1 MRNRMN
7 DMKKIKYTYLILAL
21 AAGLASCSTEAP
33 FSEER
38 LDGEGRLL
46 TSAIAVELKA
56 EENLVRAAST
66 EPDVNDFTVEFL
78 NTGNLDAPVASYRY
92 GEMPEVVILPVGDY
106 VARAYF
112 GGEYG
117 AEGATA
123 AFSAPYYKGESVQF
137 SIEENKITDNIGT
150 VECSLANVKVTIL
163 FDENLVKVMSEDSKV
178 TVKVGEKG
186 SLSFTKNTDESGYF
200 HYDEGSNTIAAEFSG
215 IVDGDKTEESKS
227 YPNVQ
232 PGNHYRI
239 TFKLHSIDPNEPG
252 EINPGAEGEE
262 IKIDA
267 TVQLEDRTGEGT
279 NVGDPSDEDI
289 YMEDDR
295 YPSEGDPEPG
305 PDDPGNNPGEGPT
318 ITAEA
323 PINLDQINEI
333 VTNPDAVAGGADPE
347 YVKCVLKVH
356 SDSGITGFLV
366 EIKSNTLT
374 PDELSQV
381 DLSDKLDLVNPG
393 ALKDKISGL
402 GLPVGDEVKG
412 KNDLDFDISGFMGLL
427 CLLGEGN
434 HEFILKVT
442 DSKGTVQATLKLHN
456 IQM

>member
-1 MRNRMN
+1 MN

-21 AAGLASCSTEAP
+21 AAGLASCSKEAP
-33 FSEER
+33 FSEEK

-46 TSAIAVELKA
+46 TSAIDVELKT
-56 EENLVRAAST
+56 EENLVRAAYT

-78 NTGNLDAPVASYRY
+78 STGDLDTPVKSFRY
-92 GEMPEVVILPVGDY
+92 GEMPEVVTLPVGDY

-112 GGEYG
+112 GGQYG
-117 AEGATA
+117 AEGSTA
-123 AFSAPYYKGESVQF
+123 AFSAPYYEGKSVQF

-163 FDENLVKVMSEDSKV
+163 FDENLVKVMGDDSKV

-215 IVDGDKTEESKS
+215 IVDGDETKESKS
-227 YPNVQ
+227 YNNVQ

-267 TVQLEDRTGEGT
+267 TVQLEDLTGEGI
-279 NVGDPSDEDI
+279 NVGEPSDEDI

-295 YPSEGDPEPG
+295 YPNEDDPEPG
-305 PDDPGNNPGEGPT
+305 PDDPGSDDPVNPGAGPE
-318 ITAEA
+318 ITA
-323 PINLDQINEI
+323 Q
-333 VTNPDAVAGGADPE
+333 GATLGVNN
-347 YVKCVLKVH
+347 YVKDMTECILKVK
-356 SDSGITGFLV
+356 SETGIKSFTV
-366 EIKSNTLT
+366 VIDSNTLT
-374 PDELSQV
+374 PEELEGVGLTSN
-381 DLSDKLDLVNPG
+381 LDLVSPG
-393 ALKDKISGL
+393 DFTQQLQNL
-402 GLPVGDEVKG
+402 GFLTGG
-412 KNDLDFDISGFMGLL
+412 KTTLLNETDLTLDISQFLDLL
-427 CLLGEGN
+427 QMLGGGT
-434 HEFILKVT
+434 HKFILKIGDDNGVT
-442 DSKGTVQATLKLHN
+442 EKTLTL
-456 IQM
+456 ITE